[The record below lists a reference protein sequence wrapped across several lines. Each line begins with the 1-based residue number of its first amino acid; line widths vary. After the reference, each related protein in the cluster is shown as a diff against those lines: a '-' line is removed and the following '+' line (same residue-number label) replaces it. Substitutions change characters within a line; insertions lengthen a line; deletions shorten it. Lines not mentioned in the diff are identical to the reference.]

1 MCQDKEI
8 IAKRI
13 KAIPPSPTLTIT
25 AKAKALRAAGED
37 VISLAAGE
45 PDFDTPDHIKKA
57 AIDAIHAGFTK
68 YTEVGGIPELKEAV
82 AQYIK
87 MEYGLSYTLDEIMIS
102 CGGKQALYN
111 LFQVILEPGDEVI
124 IPAPYWVSY
133 PPIVILAGGRPIIV
147 KTREEDGF
155 RLRAEDIKPYIGPKT
170 KAIIINSPSNPT
182 GSIYTKEDL
191 LKIAELIIRYNIH
204 IISDDVYHKII
215 LDDIEWCCIASL
227 GEEVKKRTFI
237 INSVSKTYAMTG
249 WRIGYLIGNKNVI
262 KAATRVQSQSTSNPN
277 SIAQKAALAALTG
290 PQDFVRGL
298 VEVFKKRR
306 DLLMENLAK
315 IPGVS
320 CFRPQGTFYAFPRFS
335 SYFNK
340 KIKDSLKFTEYLLE
354 EAKVAVVPG
363 IAFGSDGF
371 VRLSFATSLDTIEEG
386 LFRIK
391 KALDKL

>member
-1 MCQDKEI
+1 
-8 IAKRI
+8 
-13 KAIPPSPTLTIT
+13 
-25 AKAKALRAAGED
+25 
-37 VISLAAGE
+37 
-45 PDFDTPDHIKKA
+45 
-57 AIDAIHAGFTK
+57 
-68 YTEVGGIPELKEAV
+68 
-82 AQYIK
+82 
-87 MEYGLSYTLDEIMIS
+87 
-102 CGGKQALYN
+102 
-111 LFQVILEPGDEVI
+111 
-124 IPAPYWVSY
+124 
-133 PPIVILAGGRPIIV
+133 
-147 KTREEDGF
+147 
-155 RLRAEDIKPYIGPKT
+155 
-170 KAIIINSPSNPT
+170 
-182 GSIYTKEDL
+182 
-191 LKIAELIIRYNIH
+191 
-204 IISDDVYHKII
+204 
-215 LDDIEWCCIASL
+215 
-227 GEEVKKRTFI
+227 
-237 INSVSKTYAMTG
+237 MTG
-249 WRIGYLIGNKNVI
+249 WRIGYLIGKKDVI

-371 VRLSFATSLDTIEEG
+371 VRLSLANSLDTIEEG